1 MFQAE
6 QAAHSRASVYSDSEV
21 ARHEH
26 NGIVKWLDAV
36 LAGVLEDNY
45 MNQVDSELGSSKPE
59 PDDSADP
66 GTGWMELDGLSE
78 TD

>member
-6 QAAHSRASVYSDSEV
+6 QAAHSQASVYSNTDQ

-36 LAGVLEDNY
+36 LAGILEETYKGQAEDL
-45 MNQVDSELGSSKPE
+45 LGSSKPDQPTDPGGSDWME
-59 PDDSADP
+59 PD
-66 GTGWMELDGLSE
+66 GLV
-78 TD
+78 DQG